1 MKLIVQIPCL
11 NEQDTIAKV
20 IKQIPKQIDGI
31 DQIEILI
38 IDDGS
43 NDSTVEIAHSLQVDH
58 IIQNIGN
65 KGLGISFQKG
75 MQYALDQGAD
85 ILVNTDGDDQYPGH
99 YIPELVKPIIN
110 NQADIV
116 IGDRQTNQVK
126 HFSRLKRLFQW
137 IGTRTVIL
145 LSGEK
150 KLKDAVSGFRAY
162 SREAM
167 LEINITEKFS
177 YTLDATIQAS
187 DKRLK
192 LESIPFTINPPTRP
206 SRLFKNMWVH
216 IRKSGF
222 GALRTFAF
230 YKPVRVF
237 IGLGSI
243 FLLIG
248 VIPIVR
254 FLYDY
259 FFSHDGSGKIQSLII
274 GSTLISVAFNLF
286 ALGIIG
292 DLLGRNRKLIEK
304 ILLKQKDNRQN
315 ES

>member
-11 NEQDTIAKV
+11 NEQETIETV
-20 IKQIPKQIDGI
+20 INQIPTHIDGI
-31 DQIEILI
+31 DEIEILI

-43 NDSTVEIAHSLQVDH
+43 EDRTVEIARSLQVDH
-58 IIQNIGN
+58 IIQNVGN

-75 MQYALDQGAD
+75 MQYVLDQGAD
-85 ILVNTDGDDQYPGH
+85 ILVNTDGDDQYPGR
-99 YIPELVKPIIN
+99 YISDLVQPILN
-110 NQADIV
+110 NRADIV

-126 HFSRLKRLFQW
+126 HFSPIKRLFQW
-137 IGTRTVIL
+137 FGTKVVIL
-145 LSGEK
+145 LSGENN
-150 KLKDAVSGFRAY
+150 LKDAVSGFRAY

-237 IGLGSI
+237 VGLGGI
-243 FLLIG
+243 FFLIG
-248 VIPIVR
+248 VIPILR

-259 FFSHDGSGKIQSLII
+259 FFSSDGSGKIQSLII

-304 ILLKQKDNRQN
+304 ILLKQKDNR
-315 ES
+315 